1 MPQATKIT
9 VVTDRGQ
16 VSIPA
21 HLRKDLAL
29 TKGQRL
35 LWEKTGQRELKVV
48 VLEPPAPGGA
58 QAMRGFARRFR
69 SDPRTTADWMAELR
83 DGMLT
88 SNAVAAVMP
97 PNGPWPIS

>member
-1 MPQATKIT
+1 MPASTEIT

-21 HLRKDLAL
+21 HLRKELAL

-35 LWEKTGQRELKVV
+35 LWQKTGQRELRVV
-48 VLEPPAPGGA
+48 VLEPSPPQGA

-69 SDPRTTADWMAELR
+69 SEPRTTGEWMAELR
-83 DGMLT
+83 EGE
-88 SNAVAAVMP
+88 S
-97 PNGPWPIS
+97 

>member
-1 MPQATKIT
+1 MPAPTEIT

-21 HLRKDLAL
+21 HLRKELAL

-35 LWEKTGQRELKVV
+35 LWQKTGKRELKVV
-48 VLEPPAPGGA
+48 VLEPTTPRGA

-69 SDPRTTADWMAELR
+69 ADSRTTAEWMAELR
-83 DGMLT
+83 EGE
-88 SNAVAAVMP
+88 S
-97 PNGPWPIS
+97 

>member
-1 MPQATKIT
+1 MATSTEIT

-21 HLRKDLAL
+21 HLRKKLSL

-35 LWEKTGQRELKVV
+35 LWERVGERELRVV
-48 VLEPPAPGGA
+48 VLESTTPRGA

-69 SDPRTTADWMAELR
+69 KNRRTTSEWMTELR
-83 DGMLT
+83 AGED
-88 SNAVAAVMP
+88 
-97 PNGPWPIS
+97 

>member
-1 MPQATKIT
+1 MPHTSKIT

-21 HLRKDLAL
+21 HLRKELAL

-35 LWEKTGQRELKVV
+35 LWQKIGQRELKVV
-48 VLEPPAPGGA
+48 VLEPPAPKGA

-69 SDPRTTADWMAELR
+69 SNPRTTSDWMAELR
-83 DGMLT
+83 DGE
-88 SNAVAAVMP
+88 S
-97 PNGPWPIS
+97 

>member
-1 MPQATKIT
+1 MPGPTEIT

-21 HLRKDLAL
+21 HLRKELAL

-35 LWEKTGQRELKVV
+35 LWQKTGKRELKVV
-48 VLEPPAPGGA
+48 VLESPAPRGA

-69 SDPRTTADWMAELR
+69 TEARTTADWMAELR
-83 DGMLT
+83 EGE
-88 SNAVAAVMP
+88 S
-97 PNGPWPIS
+97 

>member
-1 MPQATKIT
+1 MPASTEIT

-21 HLRKDLAL
+21 HLRKELAL

-35 LWEKTGQRELKVV
+35 LWQKTGQRELRVV
-48 VLEPPAPGGA
+48 VLEPPAPRSA

-69 SDPRTTADWMAELR
+69 SDPRTTDEWMAELR
-83 DGMLT
+83 EGE
-88 SNAVAAVMP
+88 S
-97 PNGPWPIS
+97 

>member
-1 MPQATKIT
+1 MPARTEIT

-21 HLRKDLAL
+21 HLRKELAL

-35 LWEKTGQRELKVV
+35 LWQRSGERELRIV
-48 VLEPPAPGGA
+48 VLEPPAPRGA

-69 SDPRTTADWMAELR
+69 AERRTTAEWMAELR
-83 DGMLT
+83 EGE
-88 SNAVAAVMP
+88 S
-97 PNGPWPIS
+97 